1 MNLSNWLIQNEA
13 TLRLSF
19 FITIFAVMAIW
30 EVLSPRRKLLLPKMD
45 RWLNNIGLMVINTM
59 ALRFVFPV
67 AAVGLAIWL
76 ETQNQGLLNKI
87 ELPLWLEIIFGLL
100 LLDLLIYFQH
110 RIFHSVPILWQL
122 HKVHHADLD
131 FDVTTGA
138 RFHTLEILISMLIK
152 MAAIYILGVS
162 AVAVLAFESLL
173 NASSMF
179 NHGNI
184 RIPNHIDKMV
194 RYVFV
199 TPDMHRIHHSRIQK
213 EANSNY
219 GFSISA
225 WDRLFKTYTSK
236 PNKGQVGMDIGISE
250 NQSHHQTNRLDGM
263 MLMPFRKSSQQ

>member
-1 MNLSNWLIQNEA
+1 MNLSDWLIQNEA

-19 FITIFAVMAIW
+19 FLTIFAVMAIW
-30 EVLSPRRKLLLPKMD
+30 EVLSPKRKLLLPKID

-59 ALRFVFPV
+59 ALRLVFPV

-152 MAAIYILGVS
+152 MAAIYVLGVP
-162 AVAVLAFESLL
+162 AVAVLAFETLL

-219 GFSISA
+219 GFSIST

-236 PNKGQVGMDIGISE
+236 PNKGHVGMDIGISE